1 MKKSSFDWARKG
13 KGYEVSSKGDSRFS
27 AFRAR
32 LPGHGNRTIEEIYQC
47 DPIVVK
53 GYDPGGVNWRL
64 GKGRPAKD
72 PNTTHLD
79 LWKGYLSLWWEWTF
93 ENMELIEEL
102 AQLAADNGHLL
113 TDMFAS
119 STINQARALSV
130 ILSELYPEG

>member
-1 MKKSSFDWARKG
+1 MKKLSYDFARKG
-13 KGYEVSSKGDSRFS
+13 KGYEVSSKGDRRFS
-27 AFRAR
+27 AFGAYMSDGRN
-32 LPGHGNRTIEEIYQC
+32 LECHYQC
-47 DPIVVK
+47 DVK
-53 GYDPGGVNWRL
+53 GYDPGGVNWQL
-64 GKGRPAKD
+64 GKGKGPKY
-72 PNTTHLD
+72 PHITHLD
-79 LWKGYLSLWWEWTF
+79 LWQGYLSLWWEWTF